1 MIEPLGHRSISST
14 MALLTDL
21 AGLRET
27 STRLD
32 HLLTHANMA
41 ALFLDPEM
49 SSRVI

>member
-21 AGLRET
+21 AALRET

-32 HLLTHANMA
+32 HLLTHANLA
-41 ALFLDPEM
+41 RLLCFWTQKCHPG
-49 SSRVI
+49 